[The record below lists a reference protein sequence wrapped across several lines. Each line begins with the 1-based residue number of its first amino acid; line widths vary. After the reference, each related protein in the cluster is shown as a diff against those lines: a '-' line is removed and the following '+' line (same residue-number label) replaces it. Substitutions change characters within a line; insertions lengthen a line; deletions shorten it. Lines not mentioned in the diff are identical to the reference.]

1 MSSQNQAVTLTAEQL
16 KDLML
21 TMAKELR
28 KPADPTPE
36 ELAQAENDRK
46 SRESTAKLQLEKLER
61 EQANRM
67 ACTHRRK
74 DRTTSMVYEYMG
86 GYLICQQCQA
96 IVHPGVRPGGDAG
109 KETANHFYDTRLF
122 NEHFVE
128 TQAGMTT
135 F

>member
-1 MSSQNQAVTLTAEQL
+1 MSDQKQTATVPVDLLKELIAAIKAPPAPTPQQLAEQEQ
-16 KDLML
+16 
-21 TMAKELR
+21 AKR
-28 KPADPTPE
+28 
-36 ELAQAENDRK
+36 DRA
-46 SRESTAKLQLEKLER
+46 STAQLQLDRLNR

-74 DRTTSMVYEYMG
+74 DRTTTMVYEYMG

-96 IVHPGVRPGGDAG
+96 IVHAGERPTGEAG
-109 KETANHFYDTRLF
+109 KETANHFYDTRMF

>member
-46 SRESTAKLQLEKLER
+46 SRPQAGST
-61 EQANRM
+61 
-67 ACTHRRK
+67 
-74 DRTTSMVYEYMG
+74 
-86 GYLICQQCQA
+86 
-96 IVHPGVRPGGDAG
+96 GDAFRRITSESSIG
-109 KETANHFYDTRLF
+109 
-122 NEHFVE
+122 
-128 TQAGMTT
+128 
-135 F
+135 